1 MKFVNEI
8 IERRRS
14 NMSSNNKNTNNGIF
28 INQITENQPELQQPS
43 IKRQRIDGNE
53 EQHPS
58 KSTHTPPVPKSLAF
72 LDDSGNSTSSSSSP
86 PSPVNESENI
96 LKSDFDH
103 TIDTKDEGQSDEEC
117 LTTFQ
122 LQLTQRQCL
131 CGISERILKIPFQYY
146 SVKKLV
152 GKKQTFNRTE
162 NDASDSKKSDAQV
175 HYIKS
180 LKHWP
185 EEHLIKFLSSIQLL
199 FTVYLK
205 QNAKGNICGKIM
217 DLCDC
222 LIRNEIHIFDE
233 LIELCNSISNNSNFV
248 SYISSKVITSF
259 LIIIKDEIDQKWLK
273 KIVDNLFSFDHLDY
287 VAVKRINFS
296 LDIIKCI
303 VEWKDYD
310 EHVLEEEHG
319 NHHPQPP
326 LPPPLETNYFATF
339 YNDQSGPSTSSGS
352 SALPS
357 YLTSQATINSGRSSA
372 TSGHNSP
379 VSNGC
384 HFVQLT
390 DSESFDTAHIKLITT
405 RILGNKWPALVNN
418 ICTLITQVSAA
429 NSRGSTNRTSA
440 SLTNAENCIMTFI
453 ALWQSIIDVKTNLSV
468 METLPFT
475 APLANF
481 ESRLNKN
488 LPCTIY
494 KKMLELFNEALCYG
508 TTLSLQD
515 MLPSET
521 CALATKIIRH
531 VKDNRC
537 PLLESLPRQINL
549 TNQSDD
555 DLKTLIGLNCETVV
569 ISPDSLERQRTTTSI
584 ATTDISTTFNKSS
597 LQLLTLLVLK
607 SAAVSMK
614 EFRADSSDSS
624 MDSYDS
630 DALQDL
636 KTIEFSIRLVL
647 KKLETFIKESNN
659 FHPDSHFSKV
669 MTHLFEDQD
678 DFLIE
683 AMLCTLDLTVGFSP
697 RNDPFPELVKMLNP
711 VYTFL
716 EFLKICSNDASL
728 LLDFLMSSETCFL
741 CYIKRFLKYVRMNW
755 TLFKRSCEDCGIG
768 NNMLEDTMTVMI
780 RLRYKIARLVTNGVF
795 PYEFGPILKL
805 LEFCENL
812 YEDNEFS

>member
-1 MKFVNEI
+1 M
-8 IERRRS
+8 
-14 NMSSNNKNTNNGIF
+14 SNNKNTNNGIF
-28 INQITENQPELQQPS
+28 INQISEIQPELQQPS
-43 IKRQRIDGNE
+43 IKRQRIDGSD

-58 KSTHTPPVPKSLAF
+58 KSTLILPAAKSLAF

-86 PSPVNESENI
+86 PSPVNESENT
-96 LKSDFDH
+96 LKSDFD
-103 TIDTKDEGQSDEEC
+103 TIEKDDEPSDKEC

-131 CGISERILKIPFQYY
+131 CGISERTLRIPFQYY

-152 GKKQTFNRTE
+152 GKKQTFNRKE
-162 NDASDSKKSDAQV
+162 NDGSESRKSEAQV
-175 HYIKS
+175 HYIRS

-185 EEHLIKFLSSIQLL
+185 EDHLIKFLSSIQLL
-199 FTVYLK
+199 FTIYLK

-217 DLCDC
+217 ELCDC
-222 LIRNEIHIFDE
+222 LIRNEIHIFEE
-233 LIELCNSISNNSNFV
+233 LIELCNSSSNNSNFV
-248 SYISSKVITSF
+248 SFVSSKVITSY
-259 LIIIKDEIDQKWLK
+259 LIIIKDEIDHEWLK

-296 LDIIKCI
+296 LDIIKSI
-303 VEWKDYD
+303 VEWKDHD

-319 NHHPQPP
+319 NHNPQP

-339 YNDQSGPSTSSGS
+339 HNDHSGPSTSSGS

-418 ICTLITQVSAA
+418 ICTIITQVSAA
-429 NSRGSTNRTSA
+429 NSRQPINRTSA
-440 SLTNAENCIMTFI
+440 SLINAENCIMTFI

-475 APLANF
+475 APLAGF

-515 MLPSET
+515 MLPTET

-537 PLLESLPRQINL
+537 PLLESLPRQTNL

-555 DLKTLIGLNCETVV
+555 EVRTFIGLNCESVV
-569 ISPDSLERQRTTTSI
+569 ISPHTLERQRISAPTTNNDTST
-584 ATTDISTTFNKSS
+584 AFNKSS

-636 KTIEFSIRLVL
+636 KMIEVSIRHVL
-647 KKLETFIKESNN
+647 KKLETFIKESLELLPN
-659 FHPDSHFSKV
+659 SHFSRV
-669 MTHLFEDQD
+669 TTRLFEDQD

-683 AMLCTLDLTVGFSP
+683 AMLCTLDLTLGFSL
-697 RNDPFPELVKMLNP
+697 RADPFPELVKMLNP

-716 EFLKICSNDASL
+716 EFLKICSNDDSL
-728 LLDFLMSSETCFL
+728 LLDYLMSPETCFL
-741 CYIKRFLKYVRMNW
+741 CYIKRFLKYIRMNW
-755 TLFKRSCEDCGIG
+755 TVFKRSCEDCGIG
-768 NNMLEDTMTVMI
+768 NNMLEDTMSVMI
-780 RLRYKIARLVTNGVF
+780 RLRYKIGRCVALNECQQFAYVF
-795 PYEFGPILKL
+795 APILQL
-805 LEFCENL
+805 LEACENL
-812 YEDNEFS
+812 YEDNDLC